1 MKYKEY
7 LFLELNKKFL
17 EETMKFDL
25 QDFENPYIYDV
36 IQRAEQEIGIRPF
49 NLFFSFLSISLLSI
63 SALSNISHIA
73 FFEQNNSSRIL

>member
-7 LFLELNKKFL
+7 LYLELNKKFL

-49 NLFFSFLSISLLSI
+49 NLISSFKVSSITAPKMILASI
-63 SALSNISHIA
+63 SAASLTI
-73 FFEQNNSSRIL
+73 